1 MKSKIILEEL
11 REQEEMLGKI
21 VFQKVKKH
29 LKEEK
34 KDPNYFRRVY
44 SEETI
49 NDALVDFLRVKIE
62 RAEASLG
69 K

>member
-1 MKSKIILEEL
+1 
-11 REQEEMLGKI
+11 MLGKI

-49 NDALVDFLRVKIE
+49 NEALVDFLRVKIE

>member
-1 MKSKIILEEL
+1 
-11 REQEEMLGKI
+11 MLGKI

-34 KDPNYFRRVY
+34 KDINFFRRVQT
-44 SEETI
+44 EETI
-49 NDALVDFLRVKIE
+49 DNALVDFLRAKIE
-62 RAEASLG
+62 RAEASLD